1 MRSDKKTSIIADC
14 SIRERQRRFTVTIQG
29 ADPGKP
35 MVIAGFY
42 AQEAAFGR
50 SFCFWRRP
58 PRYWHALR
66 TRACQPGRAS
76 GFSISTSAQSLGS
89 IGLSNV
95 LLSLSAALGGRPSL

>member
-58 PRYWHALR
+58 PRVTGMHCARALANR
-66 TRACQPGRAS
+66 GARP
-76 GFSISTSAQSLGS
+76 
-89 IGLSNV
+89 
-95 LLSLSAALGGRPSL
+95 ALAYRPLRSPLDR